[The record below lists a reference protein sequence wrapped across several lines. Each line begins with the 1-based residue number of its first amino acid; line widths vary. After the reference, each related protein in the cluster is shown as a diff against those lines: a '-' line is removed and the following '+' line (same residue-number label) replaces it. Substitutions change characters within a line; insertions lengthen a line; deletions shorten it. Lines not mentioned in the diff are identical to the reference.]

1 MPKYTFH
8 LYVTGHTPRSLCA
21 TVNLRRICEQ
31 YLGAAGTAYELK
43 LIDVQQHP
51 ELAEAAHIF
60 ATPATIR
67 IEPLPAYRV
76 IGDLSDPAKVL
87 TALGIELSETSPPP
101 GLSLDHNLDEQYA
114 ASF

>member
-31 YLGAAGTAYELK
+31 YLGAAGTAYELS
-43 LIDVQQHP
+43 LFDVQEHP

-60 ATPATIR
+60 ATPTTVRVA
-67 IEPLPAYRV
+67 PLPAYRV
-76 IGDLSDPAKVL
+76 IGDLANPAKVL
-87 TALGIELSETSPPP
+87 TALGIA
-101 GLSLDHNLDEQYA
+101 LDDLGPVPKENLP
-114 ASF
+114 